1 MHVASS
7 CQRTPQRGGTS
18 LSAAARARPDAA
30 RTTGV
35 ASAARRGGRRPA
47 GATGSRTSLSLCGL
61 TLAQVFILA
70 DTLDEAAKQ
79 EVAWASY
86 GAPSV
91 ARVRFVA

>member
-1 MHVASS
+1 
-7 CQRTPQRGGTS
+7 
-18 LSAAARARPDAA
+18 
-30 RTTGV
+30 
-35 ASAARRGGRRPA
+35 
-47 GATGSRTSLSLCGL
+47 
-61 TLAQVFILA
+61 VFILA